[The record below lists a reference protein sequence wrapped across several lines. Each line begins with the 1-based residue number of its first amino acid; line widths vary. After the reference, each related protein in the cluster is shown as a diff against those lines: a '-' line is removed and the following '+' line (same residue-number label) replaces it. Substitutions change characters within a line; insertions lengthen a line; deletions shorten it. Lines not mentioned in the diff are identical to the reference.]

1 MDSEEKDK
9 REVITNI
16 QYIVYALEEVYL
28 SKILKKHYT
37 NIDKDDN

>member
-1 MDSEEKDK
+1 MDSKEKDK

-16 QYIVYALEEVYL
+16 QYALEEVYL